1 MEQMQVEDK
10 FLKGRKKAMALLNYK
25 DRTEWELRNKLSQA
39 EFEEDVIEDAVA
51 YVESF
56 HYIDDERYAVNFVT
70 AHKDS
75 KSIQRIQQELKRRH
89 VAEEII
95 EQAVDSVCGDDSGAL
110 KNALQKLLKVSDG
123 ELGQMPYRERQK
135 LAAKLYRRGF
145 QGEDIS
151 RELQL

>member
-1 MEQMQVEDK
+1 MEQIQVEDR
-10 FLKGRKKAMALLNYK
+10 FLQGRKKAMALLNYK

-56 HYIDDERYAVNFVT
+56 HYIDDERYAANFVL
-70 AHKDS
+70 AHRDS
-75 KSIQRIQQELKRRH
+75 KSIQRMQQELKRRH
-89 VAEEII
+89 VAEEVI
-95 EQAVDSVCGDDSGAL
+95 EQAVSSVCGDDSGAL
-110 KNALQKLLKVSDG
+110 KKAVQKLLKASGG
-123 ELGQMPYRERQK
+123 ELGQMPYREKQK